1 MELSDCPMLF
11 QLCLLERGQRTGGRN
26 KSRETNRFPD
36 YFISLGK
43 TYQVSSEF
51 GCLKLATSSP
61 KYEVL
66 ASVFLSSLISFFCN
80 LKFFFIEVKFM

>member
-1 MELSDCPMLF
+1 MLF
-11 QLCLLERGQRTGGRN
+11 QLCLLERRQRTGGGN
-26 KSRETNRFPD
+26 KSRETDRFLD

-66 ASVFLSSLISFFCN
+66 ASVFLSSLISYNFLVSIFCN
-80 LKFFFIEVKFM
+80 RQAN